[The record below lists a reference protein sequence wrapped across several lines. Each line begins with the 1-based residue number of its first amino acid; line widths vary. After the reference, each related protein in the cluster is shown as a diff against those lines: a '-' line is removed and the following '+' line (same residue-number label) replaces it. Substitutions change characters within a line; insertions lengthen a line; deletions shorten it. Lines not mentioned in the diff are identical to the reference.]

1 MMNKEDYTP
10 EELRE
15 TAEAIR
21 SATLPKSITPEMVG
35 GTLLGILSLLGGKAS
50 GSGALE
56 SVLPRLTARSGFIKL
71 SLDLTKADGTVDK
84 ESAFVNLPAATD
96 SLAGLMTNVQNKVVN
111 SLPPTIVTEPY
122 FVASDDVVTLKSKLH
137 NKGAGDSYSA
147 TTASIGSLPTAT
159 ETQGGVMTR
168 AQVKKLSLLDK
179 VLFELTGIGD
189 ERSLEIYAGWD
200 PEITSMREMFKND
213 KTIVYFPKVD
223 TSKVTDFQSAFDGAS
238 NLTTFPEGLDTRSAT
253 NINFMFCNSAVK
265 ELPWM
270 DTSNVTEAYIVFEN
284 CKNITSVPQ
293 YDFSKVKSTGWGL
306 FKGCEKLKKVPQLDF
321 SSCSC
326 LENLFLG
333 CPSLEEVEPF
343 VAPKVPWNGIRL
355 FCECVKLS
363 TVPNIDLSLCTQLD
377 NAFQG
382 LPLISNLGNLST
394 GNCKNFVGAFRF
406 NPNLEKIEG
415 VDVAKA
421 TVLRVAFQEDSVL
434 TYLKLLN
441 FGAQKSID
449 MFESFIG
456 VTFWGAGSE
465 ENRQSLVDSLMT
477 YSFDRAAAGYAPL
490 AFQLEPEVLAR
501 LTDEEIAA
509 ITAKGFTLTSY

>member
-1 MMNKEDYTP
+1 MSSDNISDKIQRTLNLIDGIGASLSTIRKEVIALQD
-10 EELRE
+10 RVE
-15 TAEAIR
+15 TLEDGP
-21 SATLPKSITPEMVG
+21 AT
-35 GTLLGILSLLGGKAS
+35 
-50 GSGALE
+50 E
-56 SVLPRLTARSGFIKL
+56 SVLASVSPRITARSGFIKL
-71 SLDLTKADGTVDK
+71 HLDQIKGDGAIDNET
-84 ESAFVNLPAATD
+84 AYVNLPAATD
-96 SLAGLMTNVQNKVVN
+96 SLAGLMTSAQYQTV
-111 SLPPTIVTEPY
+111 STLPPTIVTEPY
-122 FVASDDVVTLKSKLH
+122 FETQGSFVYLKSKVFEK
-137 NKGAGDSYSA
+137 NSNGCYSVATVNHGYLPPA
-147 TTASIGSLPTAT
+147 TTTKS
-159 ETQGGVMTR
+159 GVMSR
-168 AQVKKLSLLDK
+168 ALVKMLYFLDTVLL
-179 VLFELTGIGD
+179 ELTGIGD
-189 ERSLEIYAGWD
+189 ERSLEIYANWD
-200 PEITSMREMFKND
+200 PEITSMHNMFQND
-213 KTIVYFPKVD
+213 KTLVYFPKVD
-223 TSKVTDFQSAFDGAS
+223 TSKVTNFQNAFDGAS
-238 NLTTFPEGLDTRSAT
+238 NLTTFPAVLDTRSAT

-306 FKGCEKLKKVPQLDF
+306 FMGCEKLKKVPQLDF
-321 SSCSC
+321 SSCSR

-406 NPNLEKIEG
+406 NPNLEKFEG

-421 TVLRVAFQEDSVL
+421 TVLRETFQEDSVL

-441 FGAQKSID
+441 FGTQKSID
-449 MFESFIG
+449 MSETFSG
-456 VTFWGAGSE
+456 VTSWGAGSD
-465 ENRQSLVDSLMT
+465 ENRQSLVDSLLT

-509 ITAKGFTLTSY
+509 ITAKGFTITSY

>member
-1 MMNKEDYTP
+1 MMKKEDYTP

-71 SLDLTKADGTVDK
+71 SLDLTKADGTVDN

-122 FVASDDVVTLKSKLH
+122 FVASGDVVTLKSKLH

-147 TTASIGSLPTAT
+147 TTASLGSLPTAT

-189 ERSLEIYAGWD
+189 ECSLEIYAGWN
-200 PEITSMREMFKND
+200 PEITSMSNMFQDN
-213 KTIVYFPKVD
+213 KTIKYFPKVD
-223 TSKVTDFQSAFDGAS
+223 TSKVTDATCAFDKSSLAEIAHIDTS
-238 NLTTFPEGLDTRSAT
+238 ALTKAD
-253 NINFMFCNSAVK
+253 FMFNRCPNLKTIPPLDFSNCTSAVC
-265 ELPWM
+265 
-270 DTSNVTEAYIVFEN
+270 VFEQSG
-284 CKNITSVPQ
+284 IEVVPAL
-293 YDFSKVKSTGWGL
+293 DFSKCTTTGWGM
-306 FKGCEKLKKVPQLDF
+306 FGGCRKLRKVGRLDF
-321 SSCSC
+321 SKCAR
-326 LENLFLG
+326 LENLFME
-333 CPSLEEVEPF
+333 CSSLEAVVPFVEPK
-343 VAPKVPWNGIRL
+343 VAWNGKCL
-355 FCECVKLS
+355 FMDCAKLPA
-363 TVPNIDLSLCTQLD
+363 VPEVDLSLCTQLQH
-377 NAFQG
+377 AFQG
-382 LPLISNLGNLST
+382 LVLVTNIGVLST
-394 GNCKNFVGAFRF
+394 GNCTNFHCSFRF
-406 NPNLEKIEG
+406 DYKLERLEC
-415 VDVAKA
+415 VDAAKVRYLNS
-421 TVLRVAFQEDSVL
+421 TFEEDSAL
-434 TYLKLLN
+434 KYLKILN
-441 FGAQKSID
+441 LGTVQNAEASNTFR
-449 MFESFIG
+449 G
-456 VTFWGAGSE
+456 VTSWGAGSE
-465 ENRQSLVDSLMT
+465 ENRQSLVDSLLT

>member
-15 TAEAIR
+15 TAEVIR
-21 SATLPKSITPEMVG
+21 SATLPKSITPEMIG

-111 SLPPTIVTEPY
+111 SLPPVIVTDPY
-122 FVASDDVVTLKSKLH
+122 FEKTADSVTLKSTTRKLVDGSYQFATAAH
-137 NKGAGDSYSA
+137 GALPVAS
-147 TTASIGSLPTAT
+147 TTQAGLMSRADAS
-159 ETQGGVMTR
+159 
-168 AQVKKLSLLDK
+168 KLALLDK
-179 VLFELTGIGD
+179 VLTELTGVAD

-213 KTIVYFPKVD
+213 KAIVYFPKVD

-238 NLTTFPEGLDTRSAT
+238 NLTTFPAGLDTRSAT

-343 VAPKVPWNGIRL
+343 VAPKVSWNGIRL

-421 TVLRVAFQEDSVL
+421 TALRMAFQEDSVL

-449 MFESFIG
+449 MFETFIG
-456 VTFWGAGSE
+456 VTSWGAGSE